1 METKEFV
8 AVQTG
13 RSGASF
19 LRRHAPAATQ
29 WGGYA
34 VMETAV
40 WHDFLITYGNKALS
54 PAELAAWRDI
64 KYVGVATHGI
74 WLRGANLHDVQKVSS
89 TFTKSREYVH
99 VSKVAYGDLRR
110 RGLKWW
116 TKGMEQEGWSLVPPV
131 ALLWNRCGD
140 PTPQETKEYMN
151 LLSKRGWETTI
162 ASEAK
167 RFELLRSFCDPN
179 GKLLEIAQAKHKAA
193 R

>member
-8 AVQTG
+8 AIETG

-19 LRRHAPAATQ
+19 LRSHVPAATQ
-29 WGGYA
+29 WGDYA

-40 WHDFLITYGNKALS
+40 WHDFLITYGNKRLTLS
-54 PAELAAWRDI
+54 ELTAWRDI
-64 KYVGVATHGI
+64 KYVGVTTSGI

-89 TFTKSREYVH
+89 TSTKSREYLH

-116 TKGMEQEGWSLVPPV
+116 SQAMEQEGWSLIPP
-131 ALLWNRCGD
+131 APLLWNRCGD

-151 LLSKRGWETTI
+151 LLSKRGWESTI

-167 RFELLRSFCDPN
+167 RFELLRGFCDPS
-179 GKLLEIAQAKHKAA
+179 GKLLEISKARHKDSK
-193 R
+193 